1 MRSLF
6 GDEVID
12 QTSVVWGTDDEGE
25 LNGSYRPSGHPGVR
39 AVYSSSLQTQL
50 EDRQLWFAPGD
61 FGTSR
66 FYTKQLVFITFHPP
80 FSRADVFVVLQ
91 AMEIKAIELGL
102 LTL

>member
-1 MRSLF
+1 MRGLF

-50 EDRQLWFAPGD
+50 ENRQLWFAPGD

-66 FYTKQLVFITFHPP
+66 FYTKQLVFIAFHPP
-80 FSRADVFVVLQ
+80 FSWTDIFVVLQ

-102 LTL
+102 LKL